1 MKDNI
6 TKHNKANKKETFCD
20 AILKI
25 KRWKGNSKER

>member
-25 KRWKGNSKER
+25 KEMEGKQ